1 MKYNKMHKNLFF
13 REVLCG
19 LTVEETAKLCFKSVR
34 QVKLWDGGK
43 TEIPPECKR
52 LMRMVKGRE
61 LHHKPDWEGFQMR
74 GDYLILPNGQ
84 PVTSQRLL
92 TAISVL
98 EIESEIEIKTTT
110 KLIKYA
116 RMLSKAIT
124 RSE

>member
-1 MKYNKMHKNLFF
+1 
-13 REVLCG
+13 
-19 LTVEETAKLCFKSVR
+19 
-34 QVKLWDGGK
+34 
-43 TEIPPECKR
+43 
-52 LMRMVKGRE
+52 
-61 LHHKPDWEGFQMR
+61 MR

>member
-1 MKYNKMHKNLFF
+1 VFQN
-13 REVLCG
+13 C
-19 LTVEETAKLCFKSVR
+19 ETG
-34 QVKLWDGGK
+34 QIWDGGK
-43 TEIPPECKR
+43 TDIPPECKR